1 MVIVKLGG
9 RVRSSPELIPALAA
23 WWQATP
29 GSFAVVHGGGDDVS
43 AFQRQ
48 LGREPSFVNGR
59 RITSE
64 EDVDLVRM
72 VLSGSSNKRLVAELV
87 AAGVPAAGV
96 SGEDGGMIE
105 AEPIDLEAY
114 GRAGKPVGVR
124 TDLINTRSPSLRDLE
139 GPGGTLNGGLM
150 HDGSITSLLGV
161 INHYA
166 AIPGDN
172 ANLDNRLRRPGGNVQ
187 TLPLN
192 TQQRN
197 DLVAFLRTLTG
208 AAVYTDPKWSSPFN
222 ASGELDLI
230 IISSSSISFQSNGDG
245 TATLRCKAAP
255 GLNYQLQ
262 SAPTPSGT
270 WANVT
275 AVTADANGLLLHT
288 VSVGGGGVSFFRFTY
303 TPPAS

>member
-124 TDLINTRSPSLRDLE
+124 TDLINT
-139 GPGGTLNGGLM
+139 
-150 HDGSITSLLGV
+150 LLGAGFLPV
-161 INHYA
+161 ISPVARDATSARGAALNVNGDDAAA
-166 AIPGDN
+166 AIAAAMQAELWMITDVSGV
-172 ANLDNRLRRPGGNVQ
+172 LDAEKKVLAS
-187 TLPLN
+187 LN
-192 TQQRN
+192 SVETAG
-197 DLVAFLRTLTG
+197 LVTSGVVNKGMHAKLEAGFSALEHG
-208 AAVYTDPKWSSPFN
+208 AAAVRIAGLEAIMKPDSRHGTHLT
-222 ASGELDLI
+222 ASM
-230 IISSSSISFQSNGDG
+230 S
-245 TATLRCKAAP
+245 
-255 GLNYQLQ
+255 
-262 SAPTPSGT
+262 
-270 WANVT
+270 
-275 AVTADANGLLLHT
+275 
-288 VSVGGGGVSFFRFTY
+288 
-303 TPPAS
+303 